1 MVRLKIK
8 MMRISVF
15 LILLVLIEIPK
26 LNAQIQDA
34 KDSVSSRVINLNEIV
49 FSVNKIG
56 ETKKAVAQH
65 FQVLTAREIVNSQ
78 SQTTADVLSNLG
90 NVAVQKSQ
98 LGGGDI
104 NIRGFDA
111 NQNVLVIDGVRM
123 NNLIYRGGHLQDIIK
138 TDNAVLDRIEILFG
152 PSSTIYGSDAL
163 GGVIHLFTK
172 SPLLAS
178 GVQNQVVNVNVMSR
192 FGTADHEA
200 TNHIDFNIGT
210 RRFASLT
217 SFSHSDFGDLM
228 GGKNQNPFYGSSYGE
243 RPFYAQRFGIND
255 SLVKNDNRFLQRG
268 SGYSQSD
275 LLQKILFRQNQ
286 YLTHCINIQ
295 YSTSGNVP
303 RYDRLTDP
311 LRNGL
316 KSAEWY
322 YGPQNRLLTAY
333 DMNLANPRL
342 NFQNIHFGLNFQSL
356 DESRHNRNFG
366 SVILKN
372 RIEQVGVLGANL
384 DFQKIVKE
392 HNIRFGGEMQLNNL
406 KSTAHTTD
414 IITRSIAKLD
424 TRFPDGV
431 NRMNNLAA
439 YYSHTWKI
447 SEQLIL
453 NDGVRVG
460 YSAMHSTLVDLPTQ
474 FNLPYH
480 AIDQKTPVYS
490 GSLGLNHSPSDHVK
504 FSFLV
509 STGYRIPN
517 IDDMSKIFA
526 PSPGEV
532 IVPNVSLKPE
542 RTINYEIGMT
552 RLFTENTRWE
562 SSVYYTQFVDA
573 VVTSADT
580 FNGKDSILYDGFM
593 CKVVS
598 NQNKS
603 KAYIYGFSS
612 NLISRFS
619 NKLTISAMV
628 NYTYGRIKATF
639 GETPLNHIAPFM
651 ARGQIA
657 YADRKF
663 SSEFFVSYN
672 GWKRAA
678 DYCSDSAGEDNLN
691 YATPLGMPA
700 WCTLNLRGSW
710 KISKTITFQ
719 SGIDNIL
726 DTQYRTFASGI
737 NGSGRNLFISLRG
750 NF

>member
-1 MVRLKIK
+1 
-8 MMRISVF
+8 MRVCLF
-15 LILLVLIEIPK
+15 LIILVLFGTSN
-26 LNAQIQDA
+26 LNAQIHSVN
-34 KDSVSSRVINLNEIV
+34 DSLPLRVINLNEIV
-49 FSVNKIG
+49 FSVNKIA
-56 ETKKAVAQH
+56 ETKKAVAQQ
-65 FQVLTAREIVNSQ
+65 FQVLTAAEIANSQ
-78 SQTTADVLSNLG
+78 SQTTADVLLNLG

-111 NQNVLVIDGVRM
+111 NQNVIVIDGVRM

-138 TDNAVLDRIEILFG
+138 TDNTVLDRIEILFG

-172 SPLLAS
+172 NPVLAS
-178 GVQNQVVNVNVMSR
+178 GVQNRIVNVNAMSR
-192 FGTADHEA
+192 FGTADHETTA
-200 TNHIDFNIGT
+200 HIDLNYGT

-217 SFSHSDFGDLM
+217 SMSHSNFGDLM
-228 GGKNQNPFYGSSYGE
+228 GGKNQSPFYGSSYGE
-243 RPFYAQRFGIND
+243 RPYYAKRFGIKD

-268 SGYSQSD
+268 TGYNQSD
-275 LLQKILFRQNQ
+275 LLQKLVFKQDE
-286 YLTHCINIQ
+286 YLTHRINIQ

-311 LRNGL
+311 LGNNL
-316 KSAEWY
+316 KSAQWY

-333 DMNLANPRL
+333 ELNLANPVSK
-342 NFQNIHFGLNFQSL
+342 FQNIHFGINYQALE
-356 DESRHNRNFG
+356 ESRHNRNFG
-366 SVILKN
+366 SDILKN
-372 RIEQVGVLGANL
+372 RIERVGVLGANL
-384 DFQKIVKE
+384 DFQKIVNA
-392 HNIRFGGEMQLNNL
+392 HNIRFGAEMQLNNL

-414 IITRSIAKLD
+414 IITESIAKLD

-431 NRMNNLAA
+431 NRMNNVAA
-439 YYSHTWKI
+439 YFSHTWKI

-453 NDGVRVG
+453 NDGVRAG
-460 YSAMHSTLVDLPTQ
+460 YSTMHSTLVDLPTQ

-490 GSLGLNHSPSDHVK
+490 GSLGLNHSPSDHLK

-517 IDDMSKIFA
+517 VDDMSKIFA

-532 IVPNVSLKPE
+532 IVPNVNLKPE

-552 RLFTENTRWE
+552 RLLTENTRWE

-573 VVTSADT
+573 VVTSADK

-612 NLISRFS
+612 NLITRQSD
-619 NKLTISAMV
+619 KLTISAMI
-628 NYTYGRIKATF
+628 NYTYGRIKAAS

-663 SSEFFVSYN
+663 SSEFFVNFN
-672 GWKRAA
+672 GWKRVA

-700 WCTLNLRGSW
+700 WYTLNLHGSW
-710 KISKTITFQ
+710 KINKIITVQ
-719 SGIDNIL
+719 TGIDNIL
-726 DTQYRTFASGI
+726 DAQYRTFASGI
-737 NGSGRNLFISLRG
+737 NGSGRNFFIALRG